1 MATKTTQGLDRWLQP
16 LASLRLAVV
25 LLGLLAAV
33 LAAATFYESSYGT
46 DAAQRYFYKAI
57 WFDLLLLL
65 LGVNVAAAAIIRWP
79 WRLRQAGFVI
89 THVAILL
96 TLGGCLTTN
105 WFGITGRVV
114 LIEGQQDAKV
124 IQEGWVIQAAG
135 HGMGSRG
142 PAVQIPIDQPPRID
156 KTVPFEAAGESYALQ
171 IVRYLPNAEPQAQLV
186 EGGDKDP
193 AAVLVEMKQPPR
205 DGTGDEI
212 PPSQQWLLVDDKA
225 QWAINAPGFSLLAA
239 SQYTP
244 PAEPAAAGPA
254 KGTLVATI
262 DGQEHEVDVEKAL
275 AEPVPVGDGKT
286 TLRVTN
292 YFEHASVGMG
302 GSLQDDPQRPV
313 NPAVVVELTADGKRE
328 TRKIFARFGD
338 ISAMHGG
345 AKEQAIKIS
354 LRHSGAAQGGMKVVL
369 VPSQDKWVL
378 HEDNGQ
384 KLLQQADMAP
394 GAAVTLKG
402 MPVALTIKTI
412 LPHAKPARQVVEM
425 PLPKGADPQPALQ
438 VEVTGPKGRYRD
450 WLAWGQPA
458 TFTMGPNALR
468 LTLQSRQYPLPFA
481 IKLDKFELETYAGS
495 QMPAMYR
502 SEVTVIDTQD
512 REKRSVTIEMNQPLE
527 YKGWSFFQ
535 SSYSTSGGHNV
546 SILAASKDPGK
557 PIVYIGA
564 ILLVIGTTILAFQRL
579 KAQMPSNAR
588 TAPAAQTDANRTVPV
603 ETKHA

>member
-1 MATKTTQGLDRWLQP
+1 MAMKTSQGLDRWLQP

-33 LAAATFYESSYGT
+33 LAATTFYESSYGT
-46 DAAQRYFYKAI
+46 EAAQRHVYQAV
-57 WFDLLLLL
+57 WFDLLLQL
-65 LGVNVAAAAIIRWP
+65 LGINVAAAAIIRWP
-79 WRLRQAGFVI
+79 WRLKQVGFVI
-89 THVAILL
+89 THVAILAI
-96 TLGGCLTTN
+96 LGGCLTTH
-105 WFGITGRVV
+105 WLGVTGRVV
-114 LIEGQQDAKV
+114 LTEGQQDAKV
-124 IQEGWVIQAAG
+124 IQDGWVIQAVG

-142 PAVQIPIDQPPRID
+142 SAVQIPIDQPPRVD
-156 KTVPFEAAGESYALQ
+156 KTIAFESGGQSYTLHILQ
-171 IVRYLPNAEPQAQLV
+171 YLDNAETQTLLV
-186 EGGDKDP
+186 EGADKDP
-193 AAVLVEMKQPPR
+193 AAILVELKQAPHA
-205 DGTGDEI
+205 GMADEM
-212 PPSQQWLLVDDKA
+212 PPSQQWLLVDDKT
-225 QWAINAPGFSLLAA
+225 QWAINTPGFSLVAA

-244 PAEPAAAGPA
+244 PTEPAAAGPA
-254 KGTLVATI
+254 KGTLIATI
-262 DGQEHEVDVEKAL
+262 DSRDYDIDVEKAL
-275 AEPVPVGDGKT
+275 AAPVPVADGKT
-286 TLRVTN
+286 
-292 YFEHASVGMG
+292 
-302 GSLQDDPQRPV
+302 
-313 NPAVVVELTADGKRE
+313 E
-328 TRKIFARFGD
+328 TRKIFAKFGD

-345 AKEQAIKIS
+345 AKEQAVKLS
-354 LRHSGAAQGGMKVVL
+354 LRHSGATQGGMKVVL

-384 KLLQQADMAP
+384 KLLQEADMAP

-412 LPHAKPARQVVEM
+412 LSHAKPAKQVVAV
-425 PLPKGADPQPALQ
+425 PLPKGAEPQPALQ
-438 VEVTGPKGRYRD
+438 VEVTGPKGQYRD

-564 ILLVIGTTILAFQRL
+564 ILLVLGTSILAFQRL
-579 KAQMPSNAR
+579 KAQMPSSAK
-588 TAPAAQTDANRTVPV
+588 TAPAAQTDASKTVPV
-603 ETKHA
+603 ETKHE

>member
-33 LAAATFYESSYGT
+33 LAVATIYESSYGT
-46 DAAQRYFYKAI
+46 DAAQRHVYQAI

-79 WRLRQAGFVI
+79 WRLKQIGFVI
-89 THVAILL
+89 THVAILM
-96 TLGGCLTTN
+96 TLGGCLTTH
-105 WFGITGRVV
+105 WLGVTGRVV
-114 LIEGQQDAKV
+114 LTEGQQDTKV
-124 IQEGWVIQAAG
+124 IQDGWVIQAAG

-142 PAVQIPIDQPPRID
+142 PAVQIPIDQPPRVD
-156 KTVPFEAAGESYALQ
+156 KAIAFEAAGQSYTLKILQ
-171 IVRYLPNAEPQAQLV
+171 YLPNAETQTLLV
-186 EGGDKDP
+186 EGADKDP
-193 AAVLVEMKQPPR
+193 AAILIEMKQPSPA
-205 DGTGDEI
+205 GMGDEM
-212 PPSQQWLLVDDKA
+212 PPSQQWLLVDDKT
-225 QWAINAPGFSLLAA
+225 QWAINTPGFSLVAA

-244 PAEPAAAGPA
+244 PVESAAAGPA

-262 DGQEHEVDVEKAL
+262 DGKDHEVDVEKAL
-275 AEPVPVGDGKT
+275 AAPVPVADGKA
-286 TLRVTN
+286 TLRVIN
-292 YFEHASVGMG
+292 YYEHASVGMG
-302 GSLQDDPQRPV
+302 GKIQDDPARPI
-313 NPAVVVELTADGKRE
+313 NPAVVLELTSDGKTE
-328 TRKIFARFGD
+328 TRRIFAKFGD

-345 AKEQAIKIS
+345 AKEQTVKLS
-354 LRHSGAAQGGMKVVL
+354 LRHSGSTQSGMKVVV
-369 VPSQDKWVL
+369 VPAQDKWVL

-384 KLLQQADMAP
+384 KLLQQADLAP

-402 MPVALTIKTI
+402 MPIALTIKTI
-412 LPHAKPARQVVEM
+412 LPHAKPAKQVVAV
-425 PLPKGADPQPALQ
+425 PLTKGAEPQPALE
-438 VEVTGPKGRYRD
+438 VEVTGPKGQYRD
-450 WLAWGQPA
+450 WLAWSQPA
-458 TFTMGPNALR
+458 TFVAGPSALR

-535 SSYSTSGGHNV
+535 SSYSTSGGRNV

-557 PIVYIGA
+557 PIVYVGA
-564 ILLVIGTTILAFQRL
+564 ILLVLGTTILAFQRL
-579 KAQMPSNAR
+579 KAQMPSNGR
-588 TAPAAQTDANRTVPV
+588 TAPAAQTDASKTVPV